1 MDVRD
6 PSFGTHNHHILRE
19 ALTFVCLMC
28 FFKSGFS
35 ILSRLR
41 STERPRLTSCWLS
54 YVCLIMCPVVLRV
67 ARSWVCQFPWSHRFR
82 WSVHLWTAEMI
93 SPSWFCG
100 HFSRFLDNN
109 LLFVE
114 FVVSSFHWL
123 SSCSRHL
130 ASLHLSARMP
140 LLVPSWRVAALNCV
154 NVLWFNYHLST
165 WVSEL

>member
-1 MDVRD
+1 
-6 PSFGTHNHHILRE
+6 
-19 ALTFVCLMC
+19 MC
-28 FFKSGFS
+28 FLSGFS

-41 STERPRLTSCWLS
+41 STERPRLTSCWLF

-100 HFSRFLDNN
+100 HLSRFLDNN

-114 FVVSSFHWL
+114 FVGQDALAGAIMEGCSVELRERALTQLSFEYLGFGVVKGWGKHQR
-123 SSCSRHL
+123 SCHVDI
-130 ASLHLSARMP
+130 
-140 LLVPSWRVAALNCV
+140 LLIFDLNVAISN
-154 NVLWFNYHLST
+154 FS
-165 WVSEL
+165 